1 MVMML
6 HHYNQGRRLADW
18 TDCF

>member
-6 HHYNQGRRLADW
+6 HRYNQGRRLADW